1 MGLIDEVR
9 DHDAD
14 QLNEIVLPLM
24 NVNRRT
30 KARLVNPNEPHQA
43 QLFMTSAGTRNS
55 FAYQKL
61 IECLENEI
69 INPKSTYV
77 WGCDYRIPLMHGLL
91 DKTYLNEIK
100 MSTTYKD
107 ESFAREYLGKWT
119 GGGSESWFDYDR
131 LGRYRKIINP
141 ENSQKIGEHTNIF
154 YLLSVDVGRLNC
166 QTVVSVFKVYIR
178 ENNFNAA
185 LVNIYI
191 LGKEEKTKHF
201 DVQATDLKK
210 IIDAFKP
217 AEVVIDANGLGV
229 GLMDSMVKET
239 FDPAT
244 NSFYPAYCSF
254 NDDDYRQSLYPAA
267 TPLIYTIKA
276 NTTLDSK
283 IHGNCY
289 SKVYSGQ
296 VSFLA
301 REQDIKI
308 KLLSTQKGQK
318 MSLEARAARIVPH
331 ELTTRLFEEMANFKL
346 RPTGNG
352 TDIKLEKI
360 NTRMLSDKFSSF
372 EYGLWRIKEKE
383 EEYFKKIRRKGGR
396 NRKLVFYTEGR

>member
-1 MGLIDEVR
+1 
-9 DHDAD
+9 
-14 QLNEIVLPLM
+14 M

-43 QLFMTSAGTRNS
+43 QFYMTSAGTRNS

-61 IECLENEI
+61 IECFENEI
-69 INPKSTYV
+69 ISPYSSFV

-119 GGGSESWFDYDR
+119 GGGSDSWFDYDR
-131 LGRYRKIINP
+131 LSRYRKIINP
-141 ENSQKIGEHTNIF
+141 ENSQKIGAKENIF

-166 QTVVSVFKVYIR
+166 QTVVSVFKVYIKDT
-178 ENNFNAA
+178 NFNVV
-185 LVNIYI
+185 LVNMYI

-201 DVQATDLKK
+201 DVQATHLKK

-217 AEVVIDANGLGV
+217 VEVVIDANGLGV

-239 FDPAT
+239 FDPQT
-244 NSFYPAYCSF
+244 NSFYPGYCAF
-254 NDDDYRQSLYPAA
+254 NDDDYRQSLYPQAI
-267 TPLIYTIKA
+267 PLIYTIKA
-276 NTTLDSK
+276 NSVLDSK

-289 SKVYSGQ
+289 AKVYSGQ

-301 REQDIKI
+301 KEQDIKV
-308 KLLSTQKGQK
+308 KLLSTKKGQK
-318 MSLEARAARIVPH
+318 MSLEDRAKRIYPH
-331 ELTTRLFEEMANFKL
+331 EITSRLFEEMANFKL
-346 RPTGNG
+346 KPSGNG
-352 TDIKLEKI
+352 TDIKLEKL
-360 NTRMLSDKFSSF
+360 NSRMLSDKFSSF

-383 EEYFKKIRRKGGR
+383 EEYFKKKRRGGGK
-396 NRKLVFYTEGR
+396 NRKLVFYTQGGD